1 MTVSP
6 LPVDIFGWMGP
17 IFAFS
22 IIVPL
27 VITAAVI
34 GVVIWSIRRG
44 VPPREDPAEAELK
57 GRYARGEIDTAEY
70 QVRMRA
76 LKEDDD

>member
-1 MTVSP
+1 M
-6 LPVDIFGWMGP
+6 DIVGWMGP

-27 VITAAVI
+27 IITAAVI

-44 VPPREDPAEAELK
+44 MPAREDPAVEELK
-57 GRYARGEIDTAEY
+57 ARYARGEIDTAEY
-70 QVRMRA
+70 QVRIRA
-76 LKEDDD
+76 LREGDE

>member
-1 MTVSP
+1 M
-6 LPVDIFGWMGP
+6 DIVGWLGP

-27 VITAAVI
+27 IITAAVI

-44 VPPREDPAEAELK
+44 MPAREDPAVEELK
-57 GRYARGEIDTAEY
+57 ARYARGEIDTAAA
-70 QVRMRA
+70 QGRIRA
-76 LKEDDD
+76 LREGDE

>member
-1 MTVSP
+1 VDARF
-6 LPVDIFGWMGP
+6 PVDIVGWMGP

-27 VITAAVI
+27 IITAAVI

-44 VPPREDPAEAELK
+44 MPAREDPAVEELK
-57 GRYARGEIDTAEY
+57 ARYARGEIDTAEY
-70 QVRMRA
+70 QVRIRA
-76 LKEDDD
+76 LREGDE